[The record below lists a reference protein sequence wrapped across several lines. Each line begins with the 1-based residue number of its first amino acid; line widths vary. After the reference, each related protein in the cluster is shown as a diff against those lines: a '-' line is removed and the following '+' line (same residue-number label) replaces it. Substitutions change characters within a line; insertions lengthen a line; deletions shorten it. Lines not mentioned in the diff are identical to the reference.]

1 MGLKIMK
8 IFFRFL
14 VKLNWSKQQ
23 KTNLNMSLSLDL
35 GLKTESHSCE
45 TASKGSTKSVQID
58 DPKEILKLMSA
69 IFHYF

>member
-1 MGLKIMK
+1 
-8 IFFRFL
+8 
-14 VKLNWSKQQ
+14 
-23 KTNLNMSLSLDL
+23 MSLSLDL